1 MKVGQGGAGTK
12 VGPGESLHR
21 CPAKS
26 SAEQH
31 VSHKQSAGA
40 TSKSQ
45 LKSGQT
51 AGGGCG
57 RRVGDTVTELHTVL
71 GL

>member
-31 VSHKQSAGA
+31 VSHKQNLLVQHP
-40 TSKSQ
+40 K
-45 LKSGQT
+45 
-51 AGGGCG
+51 
-57 RRVGDTVTELHTVL
+57 VN
-71 GL
+71 